1 MPEAAPASPA
11 HPVLIVGAGPVGL
24 ALAGDLAQR
33 NVASYVIERSDGAI
47 EQPRMDMVGIR
58 TMEYARKWGIV
69 RNVETSPYPRDYPQD
84 NVYVTSLTGYELG
97 RERMPSMGS
106 DRPPATSPQ
115 KRERCP
121 QDMFDPILQRWARSS
136 PCVTLRYRCELVAL
150 EHDDDG
156 VVATVRDHER
166 GTTETLTASYL
177 VGCDG
182 AASRVRELVGIPMSG
197 PSVLTNTTNIIFR
210 DPDLPQRHDKGLCY
224 RFIVIGTEGT
234 WATVVAI
241 NGGDR
246 WRMSIVRSPEGG
258 LSHDDIAAHIRRAV
272 GVDFPFEILSVTN
285 WKRRELVAGR
295 YSEGRVFLAGDSA
308 HAMSPT
314 GGFGMNTGIGDAVDL
329 SWKLDALL
337 HGWGGAAL
345 AESYTAE
352 RRPIAERNARE
363 ASANLA
369 RMLSPGHNPALC
381 DPTPEGDAVRKQLGV
396 EFTAAMNH
404 EWHTIGIHLGYRYDA
419 SGVIVS
425 DGTPVP
431 PMPVATYEPTTRP
444 GARAPHAWLSDGRS
458 TLDLFGAG
466 FVLLDLAGDAAEC
479 AGLTAAAALRG
490 LPLQT
495 VSIDDP
501 AIAALYERRYVLVR
515 PDGHVAWRSDEA
527 PADALAVIDTVRGA
541 ASPSTQYAYAHS
553 REEAGS

>member
-69 RNVETSPYPRDYPQD
+69 RDVETSPYPRDYPQD

-150 EHDDDG
+150 EQDDDR

-314 GGFGMNTGIGDAVDL
+314 GGFGMNTGIIDAVNL
-329 SWKLDALL
+329 GWKLQAVLD
-337 HGWGGAAL
+337 GWGGETL
-345 AESYTAE
+345 LDSYE
-352 RRPIAERNARE
+352 IEQRPVVDRNAR
-363 ASANLA
+363 ASTHNFDLWVGVKEMCAHVMDDTLEGERA
-369 RMLSPGHNPALC
+369 RHGT
-381 DPTPEGDAVRKQLGV
+381 TPVTILGV
-396 EFTAAMNH
+396 TACLSDPSHRSVPIRSAACCGRLSCCAPVPRSSGAKSPTMSC
-404 EWHTIGIHLGYRYDA
+404 TTRKIRPLLKRYDG
-419 SGVIVS
+419 SRTSV
-425 DGTPVP
+425 
-431 PMPVATYEPTTRP
+431 
-444 GARAPHAWLSDGRS
+444 
-458 TLDLFGAG
+458 
-466 FVLLDLAGDAAEC
+466 C
-479 AGLTAAAALRG
+479 
-490 LPLQT
+490 
-495 VSIDDP
+495 
-501 AIAALYERRYVLVR
+501 
-515 PDGHVAWRSDEA
+515 WR
-527 PADALAVIDTVRGA
+527 
-541 ASPSTQYAYAHS
+541 
-553 REEAGS
+553 